1 MLISEFAR
9 AAGLST
15 DTVRFYVRRG
25 LLAPETTTMGG
36 RNPYQI
42 FNVEHV
48 RIARLIRVAQS
59 LGMSLKEIAA
69 IGKEYRN
76 GGLTRE
82 RSIEIMTAQLM
93 QLEQKAAELD
103 AMQRYLRAKI
113 VWMKKGGKGP
123 EPDLADFGQSALAG
137 HCEAEAERIKPKRR
151 AASRR

>member
-9 AAGLST
+9 ATGLST

-25 LLAPETTTMGG
+25 LLTPETSSKGG

-42 FNVEHV
+42 FSAEHV

-76 GGLTRE
+76 GGLTRA
-82 RSIEIMTAQLM
+82 RSIEIMMAQLM
-93 QLEQKAAELD
+93 QLEHKAAELD

-113 VWMKKGGKGP
+113 AWMKNG
-123 EPDLADFGQSALAG
+123 
-137 HCEAEAERIKPKRR
+137 
-151 AASRR
+151 